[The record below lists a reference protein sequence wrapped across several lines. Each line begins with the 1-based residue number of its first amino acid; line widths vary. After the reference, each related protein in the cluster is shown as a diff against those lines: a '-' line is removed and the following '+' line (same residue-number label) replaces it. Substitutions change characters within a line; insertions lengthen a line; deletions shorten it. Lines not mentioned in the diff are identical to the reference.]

1 MTYVSDVTHLA
12 TSNAHNC
19 IFAQNVWI
27 LFQTFSSLWDG
38 TSFGTLTM
46 ATIVQKGI
54 MQFEYI
60 MTFTIKSNTN
70 TPKMSQ
76 TYGLEAVQQPGRH
89 HIETCFDEYSF
100 RSLHIEFI
108 ESSQL
113 KDLMNENSII
123 QNQYPSMHRT
133 INVFKNTLLKVLDTF
148 GSILDMLLCCVWL
161 LWIQSLIVRGQ
172 LRRH

>member
-1 MTYVSDVTHLA
+1 MNSISDVFV
-12 TSNAHNC
+12 SFERN
-19 IFAQNVWI
+19 IF
-27 LFQTFSSLWDG
+27 F
-38 TSFGTLTM
+38 TLTM

-54 MQFEYI
+54 MQFEYF

-113 KDLMNENSII
+113 KDLMNENSIF
-123 QNQYPSMHRT
+123 QTQYPSMHRV
-133 INVFKNTLLKVLDTF
+133 INVSTNTRLSVLDIF
-148 GSILDMLLCCVWL
+148 NPILDMLLCCVWL
-161 LWIQSLIVRGQ
+161 SGIQSLVVHGQ
-172 LRRH
+172 LRCH